1 MKKLSFVTILGLMAV
16 FLLTGNT
23 QAVTF
28 SLSEAALLQLWEVN
42 EAPINLIST
51 LSLVT
56 DDPDWYGGGGM
67 IGSVGFVGQLFSQPG
82 NPTRPFAMMQV
93 GANSTGVSPTLS
105 GYLTSG
111 ATTAEI
117 IGLSL
122 GTTPTN
128 SLLGFD
134 KFSMVV
140 ANDNDDDWMICL
152 YLNTGSGEVNQ
163 YQTSW
168 ITVVPGTT
176 IGLSI
181 DLTGVS
187 ELNNVTNIGFKIGA
201 NLTGQNGN
209 PSNPDTF
216 HFSSSPVPEMNSLVL
231 LGFGLV
237 GLIGWGKF
245 GLNQTRRN

>member
-1 MKKLSFVTILGLMAV
+1 MKKLTLITAFSLAV
-16 FLLTGNT
+16 VFFLFGSA

-42 EAPINLIST
+42 EKPVNSVTT

-56 DDPDWYGGGGM
+56 DDPAWYGGGGM
-67 IGSVGFVGQLFSQPG
+67 IGTVGFVGQLFSQPG
-82 NPTRPFAMMQV
+82 NPTHPFATMQI
-93 GANSTGVSPTLS
+93 GANSTGISPTL
-105 GYLTSG
+105 GTNG
-111 ATTAEI
+111 ATTAQI
-117 IGLSL
+117 IGTSL
-122 GTTPTN
+122 GTAPTN
-128 SLLGFD
+128 SLVGFD
-134 KFSMVV
+134 RFAMNL

-152 YLNTGSGEVNQ
+152 YLNTGAGEVNQ

-168 ITVVPGTT
+168 ITVAPGTG

-181 DLTGVS
+181 DLTGVA
-187 ELNNVTNIGFKIGA
+187 ELDNVTNIGFKIGA
-201 NLTGQNGN
+201 NLTGQSGN

-216 HFSSSPVPEMNSLVL
+216 HFSSSAIPEMNSLVL

-245 GLNQTRRN
+245 GLKQPQKN